1 MKALALGVAL
11 GLWGFLATGVWAD
24 SPRIHSPV
32 SDGESPVLEEL
43 ARQVQ
48 DFARRWREH
57 FLGRA
62 SPQERPLI
70 SFMLRHRK
78 ELGLSGEQ
86 VRGLEQLRSDY
97 ERERIRAEAEIR
109 VAEMD
114 VDRLLEADPVDLG
127 KVEEKLREIERLR
140 ADLRLAR
147 IRTIQEGKKLLSP
160 EQRKKLE
167 TLLAEAYRRRE
178 QPTQS

>member
-1 MKALALGVAL
+1 MKARLLWLAM
-11 GLWGFLATGVWAD
+11 GLSAFLATEVWAD
-24 SPRIHSPV
+24 PIRMHYPV
-32 SDGESPVLEEL
+32 SDAESPVLEEL

-70 SFMLRHRK
+70 SLMLRHRK
-78 ELGLSGEQ
+78 ELDLSAEQ
-86 VRGLEQLRSDY
+86 VRDLEQLRSEY
-97 ERERIRAEAEIR
+97 ERERIRSEAEIR
-109 VAEMD
+109 IAEMD
-114 VDRLLEADPVDLG
+114 VERLLEAEPVDLG
-127 KVEEKLREIERLR
+127 KVKEKLREIERLR

-147 IRTIQEGKKLLSP
+147 IRAIQEGKKLLSP

-167 TLLAEAYRRRE
+167 ALLAEPYPTGERPRR
-178 QPTQS
+178 S